1 MEIGE
6 ITTLIGSVGFPI
18 VMCLIF
24 VKLFME
30 MQNKHNEEMSKITD
44 AVNNNTLV
52 MQKLIDKM
60 GGVAE

>member
-1 MEIGE
+1 MDFSEL
-6 ITTLIGSVGFPI
+6 TTLVGSVGFPI

-24 VKLFME
+24 VKLFTD

-60 GGVAE
+60 GGV

>member
-1 MEIGE
+1 MDMGE

-24 VKLFME
+24 VKMFTDAQE
-30 MQNKHNEEMSKITD
+30 RHREEMLKITD

-52 MQKLIDKM
+52 MQKLVDEM
-60 GGVAE
+60 GADR

>member
-24 VKLFME
+24 VKLFTD
-30 MQNKHNEEMSKITD
+30 MQDKHREEMSKITD

-52 MQKLIDKM
+52 MQKLLDEM
-60 GGVAE
+60 GASK